1 MRSSDM
7 SRASAGPRDGRIGA
21 VEEVVQPV
29 EEVVQQITALARQLA
44 SETEAGRRLPEPLLE
59 QLRASGLMNAGAP
72 REAGGLELPPG
83 ELLRHAATIAAGDA
97 SAGWC
102 VSIAA
107 TSSLL
112 AGYLQDEGREELFGD
127 PAGIAAGIFA
137 PRGTA
142 RAVDGG
148 FTVSGRW
155 AYCSGIMHAGVLFAG
170 CVQLGKRGGAGA
182 EAGERALPMVAGIPR
197 EDLEVLDT
205 WHTLGLRGT
214 GSHDA
219 VADEVFVPARRAF
232 SLFDGPRI
240 DRPLYRFPVFGYF
253 ALSVAAAALG
263 NARGAIGD
271 FAELAKVKVGQGSAR
286 TLAERSTTHAA
297 VADAEAGL
305 AGAEALF
312 HGAIDAAWQAA
323 QSEQPV
329 PVPLRNG
336 LRIAATNATRTG
348 ATVVSSL
355 FGLAGGPA
363 IYDGSPLQRR
373 FRDAHTA
380 AAHFQVGSVS
390 REIQGRLLLD
400 QPADTMMF

>member
-1 MRSSDM
+1 M
-7 SRASAGPRDGRIGA
+7 
-21 VEEVVQPV
+21 
-29 EEVVQQITALARQLA
+29 TAEAQELAELARELA
-44 SETEAGRRLPEPLLE
+44 EETEATRRLPEPLLGR
-59 QLRASGLMNAGAP
+59 LRDSGLMNAGAP

-83 ELLRHAATIAAGDA
+83 ELLRSAAAIAAGDA

-112 AGYLQDEGREELFGD
+112 AGYLEPEARSELFAD
-127 PAGIAAGIFA
+127 PRGIAAGIFA

-142 RAVDGG
+142 RGADGG
-148 FTVSGRW
+148 FLVSGRW
-155 AYCSGIMHAGVLFAG
+155 PYCSGIEHAGVLFAG
-170 CVQLGKRGGAGA
+170 CMLAPQDGGG
-182 EAGERALPMVAGIPR
+182 GPPGRPLPIIVALPR

-214 GSHDA
+214 GSHDS
-219 VADEVFVPARRAF
+219 VAAELFVPARHAF
-232 SLFDGPRI
+232 SLFDGPRV

-263 NARGAIGD
+263 NARGAVGD

-286 TLAERSTTHAA
+286 TLAERSTTHA
-297 VADAEAGL
+297 VLAEAEASL
-305 AGAEALF
+305 RAAEALF
-312 HGAIDAAWQAA
+312 DGAVQEAWRAAH
-323 QSEQPV
+323 EDEPV
-329 PVPLRNG
+329 PVELRAG
-336 LRIAATNATRTG
+336 LRIAASNAAATG
-348 ATVVSSL
+348 ASVVSSL

-363 IYDGSPLQRR
+363 IYDGAPLQRR

-380 AAHFQVGSVS
+380 SAHFQIGPVS

-400 QPADTMMF
+400 QPADTAMI

>member
-1 MRSSDM
+1 LTENVREI
-7 SRASAGPRDGRIGA
+7 A
-21 VEEVVQPV
+21 
-29 EEVVQQITALARQLA
+29 ALARELA
-44 SETEAGRRLPEPLLE
+44 EETEANRRLPEPLLDR
-59 QLRASGLMNAGAP
+59 LRDSGLMNAGAP

-112 AGYLQDEGREELFGD
+112 AGWIGTEARDELFGD
-127 PAGIAAGIFA
+127 PRGIAAGIFA

-142 RAVDGG
+142 RPSEGG
-148 FTVSGRW
+148 FLVSGRW
-155 AYCSGIMHAGVLFAG
+155 PYCSGIQHAGVLFAG
-170 CVQLGKRGGAGA
+170 CMAAQDGRPDG
-182 EAGERALPMVAGIPR
+182 RPMPIVVGMPR
-197 EDLEVLDT
+197 EQLQVLDT

-214 GSHDA
+214 GSHDS
-219 VADEVFVPARRAF
+219 VASELFVPAERAF
-232 SLFDGPRI
+232 SLFEGPQL

-253 ALSVAAAALG
+253 ALSVAAAAMG

-297 VADAEAGL
+297 LAEAEASL
-305 AGAEALF
+305 RSAEALF
-312 HGAIDAAWQAA
+312 DAAVQAA
-323 QSEQPV
+323 WVAAQEEEPV
-329 PVPLRNG
+329 GVELRNG
-336 LRIAATNATRTG
+336 LRIAATNAASTG
-348 ATVVSSL
+348 ASVVGLL

-363 IYDGSPLQRR
+363 IYDGAPLQRR

-380 AAHFQVGSVS
+380 SAHFQIGPVS

-400 QPADTMMF
+400 QPADTLMI

>member
-1 MRSSDM
+1 MQ
-7 SRASAGPRDGRIGA
+7 
-21 VEEVVQPV
+21 E
-29 EEVVQQITALARQLA
+29 ITALARELA
-44 SETEAGRRLPEPLLE
+44 GETEAGRRLPDALLA
-59 QLRASGLMNAGAP
+59 QLRASGLMSAGAP
-72 REAGGLELPPG
+72 REVGGLELAPG
-83 ELLRHAATIAAGDA
+83 ELLRHAAAIGAGDA

-112 AGYLQDEGREELFGD
+112 GGYLEAEGREELFGD
-127 PAGIAAGIFA
+127 PDGIAAGIFA

-142 RAVDGG
+142 RPVDGG

-155 AYCSGIMHAGVLFAG
+155 AYCSGITHAGVLFAG
-170 CVQLGKRGGAGA
+170 CMQTGEAGGTGA
-182 EAGERALPMVAGIPR
+182 ETEVRPLPIVVGIPR

-219 VADEVFVPARRAF
+219 VAKELFVPARRAF

-240 DRPLYRFPVFGYF
+240 ERPLYRFPVFGYF
-253 ALSVAAAALG
+253 AASVAAAALG

-297 VADAEAGL
+297 VADAEAAL
-305 AGAEALF
+305 AAAEALF
-312 HGAIDAAWQAA
+312 HGAIDAAWEAA
-323 QSEQPV
+323 RREPPV
-329 PVPLRNG
+329 PVELRNA
-336 LRIAATNATRTG
+336 LRVAATHATRTG
-348 ATVVSSL
+348 TTVVTAL
-355 FGLAGGPA
+355 FALAGGPS
-363 IYDGSPLQRR
+363 IYDGAPLQRR

-380 AAHFQVGSVS
+380 NAHFQVGAVS
-390 REIQGRLLLD
+390 REIQGRVLLD
-400 QPADTMMF
+400 QPADTTML

>member
-1 MRSSDM
+1 ME
-7 SRASAGPRDGRIGA
+7 
-21 VEEVVQPV
+21 EEVRA
-29 EEVVQQITALARQLA
+29 IAALARELA
-44 SETEAGRRLPEPLLE
+44 DETEAQRRLPDALLE
-59 QLRASGLMNAGAP
+59 RLRASGLMNAGAP

-112 AGYLQDEGREELFGD
+112 AGWLEADGREELFAH
-127 PAGIAAGIFA
+127 PSGIAAGIFA

-142 RAVDGG
+142 RPAEGG
-148 FTVSGRW
+148 FVVSGRW
-155 AYCSGIMHAGVLFAG
+155 PYCSGINHAGVLFAG
-170 CVQLGKRGGAGA
+170 AFQAR
-182 EAGERALPMVAGIPR
+182 EGESQAPPMPIVVGMPR
-197 EDLEVLDT
+197 EELEVLDT

-214 GSHDA
+214 GSKDC
-219 VADEVFVPARRAF
+219 VAGDLFVPARHAF

-253 ALSVAAAALG
+253 ALSVAAAAMG

-297 VADAEAGL
+297 LADAEASL
-305 AGAEALF
+305 RAAEMLF
-312 HGAIDAAWQAA
+312 DSAVEAAWEAA
-323 QSEQPV
+323 QEQAQV
-329 PVPLRNG
+329 PVELRNG
-336 LRIAATNATRTG
+336 LRIAATHAARTG
-348 ATVVSSL
+348 AAVTGTL
-355 FGLAGGPA
+355 FDLAGGPV
-363 IYDGSPLQRR
+363 IYDGAPLQRR

-380 AAHFQVGSVS
+380 TAHFQIGPVS
-390 REIQGRLLLD
+390 REIQGRILLD
-400 QPADTMMF
+400 QQADTTML